1 MTLMRR
7 NFDKLR
13 APAWQRRYRL
23 RLNSKPKAQPSGDVL
38 RILLNERVR
47 FDLPD
52 CRLENS
58 SPTATLD
65 SGVALADRD
74 FGGMDGTR

>member
-13 APAWQRRYRL
+13 VASWRRRYRL

-38 RILLNERVR
+38 RILLTRRVE
-47 FDLPD
+47 PHAPG
-52 CRLENS
+52 CQLEHSN
-58 SPTATLD
+58 PTATLD
-65 SGVALADRD
+65 TGVALADRD
-74 FGGMDGTR
+74 FGGMDGTK